1 MDPNGGF
8 PIRGEKK
15 KTAPCANRGLWN
27 DGTKFLSVRQRMARP
42 WHLQHWAVA
51 NRKPLANCALSGLN
65 FWSRATRCLTPE
77 EAHYLGQFK
86 TLSFKLAEPQKL
98 QIVVT
103 IEFATLV
110 YISNNMSET
119 SVGVIMIWHQ
129 ASSGYH
135 GSSQCSVRW
144 KACASRCWYL
154 KLLASKIHYHFASC

>member
-8 PIRGEKK
+8 PRKK
-15 KTAPCANRGLWN
+15 NSTLNPGLWN

-42 WHLQHWAVA
+42 WHLQHWAVV

-65 FWSRATRCLTPE
+65 FWSRVTRCLTPAV
-77 EAHYLGQFK
+77 AHYLGQFK

-103 IEFATLV
+103 IEFAILV
-110 YISNNMSET
+110 YISNNMTET

-144 KACASRCWYL
+144 KACANLCWYL
-154 KLLASKIHYHFASC
+154 KLLASKIHMIISEG

>member
-15 KTAPCANRGLWN
+15 KQHLVQIEAYEMMAPSFSVCGSVWRDRGICST
-27 DGTKFLSVRQRMARP
+27 GQF
-42 WHLQHWAVA
+42 A

-144 KACASRCWYL
+144 KACASRC
-154 KLLASKIHYHFASC
+154 